1 MRDRLREWLAQNG
14 WPDWIVP
21 GYWFL
26 LCLSLILGSLLTI
39 HLWKRSGQDKQRA
52 ADLIFWAIPSLFVG
66 AKVLYWLQ
74 FGLPERLDFWN
85 SGGISLYGGF
95 FGLTG
100 AWLVQYWLRPY
111 PILLFL
117 DCTTPSLALGLFF
130 TRIGCF
136 LAGCNGGAPCDLPW
150 AVRFPSTSSTFH
162 NLLAAGLARTGEK
175 LSPPVHPTQL
185 YESLFG
191 LTAFFLLIW
200 FFRKRRQDGQLFY
213 FGMAGYGIFRFFMEL
228 IRSDTGGLHPF
239 GVLTF
244 AQMISLLIVA
254 ASLTFLWR
262 IAYRNPENRDI

>member
-1 MRDRLREWLAQNG
+1 MGTRLKAWLLENG

-21 GYWFL
+21 GYWFM
-26 LCLSLILGSLLTI
+26 LCLSLILGSLLAL

-52 ADLIFWAIPSLFVG
+52 SDLIFWAIPSLLIG
-66 AKVLYWLQ
+66 AKLFYWMQ
-74 FGLPERLDFWN
+74 YGFPGNLDLWN

-95 FGLTG
+95 FGLIA
-100 AWLVQYWLRPY
+100 AWLIQYWIRPY

-117 DCTTPSLALGLFF
+117 DCATPSLALGLFF

-150 AVRFPSTSSTFH
+150 AVRFPSTTSTFH
-162 NLLAAGLARTGEK
+162 HLLTLGLARSGEK

-191 LTAFFLLIW
+191 LIAFGMLMW
-200 FFRKRRQDGQLFY
+200 FFRRRQGDGRVF
-213 FGMAGYGIFRFFMEL
+213 FSGMAAYGIFRFFMET
-228 IRSDTGGLHPF
+228 IRSDAGGLHPF

-244 AQMISLLIVA
+244 SQTISLLIVA
-254 ASLTFLWR
+254 ASLAGLLWPR
-262 IAYRNPENRDI
+262 AHRPNVL